1 MDDPSLMPDLS
12 HLSAEEREIIEQVFK
27 RQKDEEAK
35 EVQLTQKADAE
46 LDQIEK
52 QINERKEIARR
63 LVGTHDD
70 AICQICQKTKFADGI
85 GHKCFYCQLRSCA
98 RCGGR
103 SQSKS
108 KAIWACSLCQ
118 KRQQI
123 LAKTGKWFQPDEAQH
138 KLSNAGQESPCQSM
152 SPTPSFQTSSQQSQV
167 SQTAPPVTPVPQR
180 NDPTKGLSS
189 SITPASQPVPPQQ
202 NVASTSQ
209 ANSRPVQDSGP
220 RPGVN
225 GPSSEKPQ
233 ERFGEVRRQNTLQRQ
248 PSLTDEQCRQ
258 RGNGALPQQQSTLPR
273 GADTSRTELPR
284 QRPKTMADHDE
295 AGKSKLGD
303 KRSSQTSRA
312 REDKR
317 HKENRPIFYT
327 DSDSR
332 FDDRKSDR

>member
-1 MDDPSLMPDLS
+1 LFTDVVY
-12 HLSAEEREIIEQVFK
+12 R
-27 RQKDEEAK
+27 
-35 EVQLTQKADAE
+35 KADAE

-152 SPTPSFQTSSQQSQV
+152 SPTPSFIQSSQPAV
-167 SQTAPPVTPVPQR
+167 SQPAPVSMPVPQQR
-180 NDPTKGLSS
+180 VETAKV
-189 SITPASQPVPPQQ
+189 SQSQQPLPPQQ
-202 NVASTSQ
+202 QTVASSSQ
-209 ANSRPVQDSGP
+209 STSRPGTQSTSRSVQEAP
-220 RPGVN
+220 RSGVN
-225 GPSSEKPQ
+225 GPSSDRQQ

-248 PSLTDEQCRQ
+248 PSLTDVCRIHSYELIFFLY
-258 RGNGALPQQQSTLPR
+258 LPFST
-273 GADTSRTELPR
+273 
-284 QRPKTMADHDE
+284 
-295 AGKSKLGD
+295 
-303 KRSSQTSRA
+303 
-312 REDKR
+312 
-317 HKENRPIFYT
+317 
-327 DSDSR
+327 
-332 FDDRKSDR
+332 

>member
-35 EVQLTQKADAE
+35 EVQLTLKADAE

-152 SPTPSFQTSSQQSQV
+152 SPDFTSAVKYTQFLFLFV
-167 SQTAPPVTPVPQR
+167 
-180 NDPTKGLSS
+180 SS
-189 SITPASQPVPPQQ
+189 SV
-202 NVASTSQ
+202 
-209 ANSRPVQDSGP
+209 
-220 RPGVN
+220 
-225 GPSSEKPQ
+225 
-233 ERFGEVRRQNTLQRQ
+233 
-248 PSLTDEQCRQ
+248 
-258 RGNGALPQQQSTLPR
+258 
-273 GADTSRTELPR
+273 
-284 QRPKTMADHDE
+284 E
-295 AGKSKLGD
+295 A
-303 KRSSQTSRA
+303 
-312 REDKR
+312 
-317 HKENRPIFYT
+317 
-327 DSDSR
+327 
-332 FDDRKSDR
+332 